1 MALGPL
7 MIDIEGK
14 SLSEEEQAL
23 LQHPLI
29 GGVILF
35 SRNYESP
42 QQIAALNADIH
53 ALRKPPL
60 LIAVD
65 HEGGKVQRF
74 RDDFSRLPAAA
85 RIGELYDHNKRQG
98 LQAAAQIGW
107 LLAAELRAVGVDLSF
122 APVLDLHKSISSV
135 IQDRA
140 FHAEPKVVASLA
152 GAFSKGMNS
161 AGMRAVGKHFPGH
174 GSVAA
179 DSHHAIPVD
188 KRTLEAI
195 KQEDLVPFAYLAK
208 QGLPAIMPA
217 HVIYPDV
224 DKYPAGFSKKWLSL
238 LRQELHFKGTI
249 FSDDLSMAGAGAVG
263 DITQRVPKAISAG
276 CDMLLICNDRE
287 AVIQV
292 LDTFCS
298 YDAPDAQKRVERLRG
313 TGHWNWQ
320 SLRRLKAWQTA
331 QQQLDKLNA

>member
-7 MIDIEGK
+7 MVDVQGTQ
-14 SLSEEEQAL
+14 LSKEDQEIL
-23 LQHPLI
+23 MHPLV

-42 QQIAALNADIH
+42 QQISALNASIR

-74 RDDFSRLPAAA
+74 RQDFSALPPAAQL
-85 RIGELYDHNKRQG
+85 GHCYDLDAKRG
-98 LQAAAQIGW
+98 VQAARHIGW

-122 APVLDLHKSISSV
+122 APVLDLHKGISSV

-140 FHAEPKVVASLA
+140 FHAKPQAVACLA
-152 GAFSKGMNS
+152 EAVMKGMHA
-161 AGMRAVGKHFPGH
+161 AGMHAVGKHYPGH

-188 KRTLEAI
+188 DRSLE
-195 KQEDLVPFAYLAK
+195 EMRNNDLIPFAHLAK
-208 QGLPAIMPA
+208 QGLSAIMPA
-217 HVIYPDV
+217 HVIYPQV
-224 DKYPAGFSKKWLSL
+224 DKYPAGFSKKWLTF
-238 LRQELHFKGTI
+238 LRQELKFQGVI

-263 DITQRVPKAISAG
+263 DITQRVPKAIGAG
-276 CDMLLICNDRE
+276 CDMLLICNDRA

-292 LDTFCS
+292 LDSFCS
-298 YDAPDAQKRVERLRG
+298 YEAPESQARVMRLQGRG
-313 TGHWNWQ
+313 RWDWKTLPQQQQWQ
-320 SLRRLKAWQTA
+320 SA
-331 QQQLDKLNA
+331 QRQLEQLA

>member
-7 MIDIEGK
+7 MVDIEGK
-14 SLSEEEQAL
+14 TLSKEDQEL
-23 LQHPLI
+23 LKHPLV

-42 QQIAALNADIH
+42 QQIATLNAEIH

-85 RIGELYDHNKRQG
+85 RIGELYDKNKAQG
-98 LQAAAQIGW
+98 LKAANQIGW

-140 FHAEPKVVASLA
+140 FHADPKVVAVLA
-152 GAFSKGMNS
+152 GALIKGMGS
-161 AGMRAVGKHFPGH
+161 AGMQAVGKHFPGH

-179 DSHHAIPVD
+179 DSHHAIPID
-188 KRTLEAI
+188 ERTLEDI
-195 KQEDLVPFAYLAK
+195 QKEDLVPFAYLSQ

-217 HVIYPDV
+217 HVIYPEV
-224 DKYPAGFSKKWLSL
+224 DQYPAGFSKKWLTF
-238 LRQELHFKGTI
+238 LRQKLKFQGTI
-249 FSDDLSMAGAGAVG
+249 FSDDLSMAGAEAVG
-263 DITQRVPKAISAG
+263 NITKRVPKAISAG
-276 CDMLLICNDRE
+276 CDMLLICNDRN

-298 YDAPDAQKRVERLRG
+298 YDSPDSQSRVASLHGKAGWSWQKLR
-313 TGHWNWQ
+313 N
-320 SLRRLKAWQTA
+320 LKTWKTA
-331 QQQLDKLNA
+331 QQQLDTLGV